1 MVAKPPSLRENA
13 GSGMQVDWS
22 GMKTRAQAFFVRLN
36 LSPRSQNTMAC
47 TVLQLGQCKKV
58 ILDSLMQEIALKVDD
73 DGVTRQLLC

>member
-1 MVAKPPSLRENA
+1 MVAKPPSSRKNA
-13 GSGMQVDWS
+13 DSGMQIDWS
-22 GMKTRAQAFFVRLN
+22 GMKTRAQAFFVRCN

-58 ILDSLMQEIALKVDD
+58 ILESFMHEIALKFDD